1 MLRIVVLRC
10 PTLYL
15 RWTASGTCCATLL
28 QRCKQAAW
36 RHLEAANCRV
46 FRHRWKTLDSGLATL
61 ASVWT
66 TLCNV
71 GESITLLDHVVQ
83 RCAALH
89 NLWQRCIIAGERW
102 TAFVQRCYNVAK
114 KLPNVI
120 SYAGTM
126 YILFNKLV
134 FGNTDLEFLFFS
146 KTLSQSCRKIKI
158 YYLLLNTKQITKI
171 RLEMRRLIQKTIS

>member
-36 RHLEAANCRV
+36 RHLEAANCHV
-46 FRHRWKTLDSGLATL
+46 SRHRWKTLDSGLATL
-61 ASVWT
+61 DSVWT

-120 SYAGTM
+120 SYAGTKHQ
-126 YILFNKLV
+126 NW
-134 FGNTDLEFLFFS
+134 S
-146 KTLSQSCRKIKI
+146 
-158 YYLLLNTKQITKI
+158 
-171 RLEMRRLIQKTIS
+171 IQKTKIKCYYGVRYPWYEWFWGFWIAIFPYDIVMETKIG

>member
-15 RWTASGTCCATLL
+15 RWTASGTCRATLL

-36 RHLEAANCRV
+36 RHLEATNCHV

-89 NLWQRCIIAGERW
+89 NLWQRCIIAWERW
-102 TAFVQRCYNVAK
+102 TTFVQRCYNVAK

-120 SYAGTM
+120 SYAGQAWNSLDN
-126 YILFNKLV
+126 Y
-134 FGNTDLEFLFFS
+134 FL
-146 KTLSQSCRKIKI
+146 CRAWHIIKI
-158 YYLLLNTKQITKI
+158 FMKIHSPVFPWYY
-171 RLEMRRLIQKTIS
+171 